1 LQRRA
6 LAIIVSLVRCRA
18 FRIFLLALITVW
30 FGVVVPLHPRG
41 AIRLGGSA
49 CAGSSGGGSCCHKNR
64 PTDSPSKPDPSECA
78 ICHFLAA
85 LDLPPAF
92 GLDVPKLGLVDD
104 LKLSTPIAPAKV
116 AYLLPVSERGPPTA

>member
-1 LQRRA
+1 LLPPRT
-6 LAIIVSLVRCRA
+6 LPIIVSTVRGRA

-41 AIRLGGSA
+41 AIKLGGSA
-49 CAGSSGGGSCCHKNR
+49 CAGSNGSSCCHKDG
-64 PTDSPSKPDPSECA
+64 PTDSPAKPKPAECA

-85 LDLPPAF
+85 LDLPPAL
-92 GLDVPKLGLVDD
+92 GLDVPALGLVDE
-104 LKLSTPIAPAKV
+104 LMLSAPIAPTMV